1 MTEKPNIEQIDLI
14 EKGEQP
20 TGLTPEVAK
29 PEDVNSEVVSTSP
42 IVKIDPRDL
51 NMSEENKRNDSI
63 QQEDPPKGIETSGGK
78 WNRVI
83 EEKES
88 DVEIPL

>member
-1 MTEKPNIEQIDLI
+1 
-14 EKGEQP
+14 
-20 TGLTPEVAK
+20 
-29 PEDVNSEVVSTSP
+29 
-42 IVKIDPRDL
+42 
-51 NMSEENKRNDSI
+51 MSEENKRNDSI